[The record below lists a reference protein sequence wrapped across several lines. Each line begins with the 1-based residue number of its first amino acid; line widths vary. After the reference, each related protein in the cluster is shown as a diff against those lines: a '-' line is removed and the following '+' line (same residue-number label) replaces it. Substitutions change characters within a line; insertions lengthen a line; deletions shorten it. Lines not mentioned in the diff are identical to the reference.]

1 VNGFF
6 WFRGHT
12 LLQWAIGF
20 RLSFSEAK
28 EESSHVQFIFISRL
42 VVRFGFD
49 RFGLVLCPLDL
60 FHIVW
65 GFGLFLVLCGFD
77 CLGLYRYNGV
87 LK

>member
-1 VNGFF
+1 
-6 WFRGHT
+6 
-12 LLQWAIGF
+12 LQWAIGF

-42 VVRFGFD
+42 VVRFGFNC
-49 RFGLVLCPLDL
+49 FGRICRPLDL

-77 CLGLYRYNGV
+77 RLGLYRYNGV